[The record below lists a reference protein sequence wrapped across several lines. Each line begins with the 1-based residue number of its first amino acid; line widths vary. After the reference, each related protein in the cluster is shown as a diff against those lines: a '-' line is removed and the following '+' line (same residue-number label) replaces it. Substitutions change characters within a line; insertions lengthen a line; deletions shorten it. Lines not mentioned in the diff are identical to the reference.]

1 MNVTPAEMQ
10 RIVNHMNEDHADALV
25 LYAHA
30 YAARPDV
37 TEATML
43 GLTPTTIEL
52 GLSGDTRLSVPLTR
66 PIDTAH
72 EAHRVLVDMAI
83 EGRKT
88 VADAAPLAAGGV
100 ESS

>member
-1 MNVTPAEMQ
+1 MNVTPEDMK
-10 RIVNHMNEDHADALV
+10 RIVDHMNEDHADALV

-52 GLSGDTRLSVPLTR
+52 GLSGDTTLSVPLTR

-72 EAHRVLVDMAI
+72 DAHRVLVDMAI
-83 EGRKT
+83 EGRK
-88 VADAAPLAAGGV
+88 VLADAAPHAAGDA
-100 ESS
+100 EPS